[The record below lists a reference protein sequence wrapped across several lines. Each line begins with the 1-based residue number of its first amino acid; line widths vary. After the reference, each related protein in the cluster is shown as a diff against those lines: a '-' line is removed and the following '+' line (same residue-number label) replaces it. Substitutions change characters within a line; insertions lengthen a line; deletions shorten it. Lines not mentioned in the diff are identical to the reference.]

1 MWVNKSV
8 NPSQTSTRAAQAAPP
23 RMTPGT
29 VHAAGYATHTALRA
43 ELFRRNGP
51 EGRFIAPAPRG
62 SREAPGKA
70 SSTDYPWR
78 PGASASRAL
87 RRKRPNRAN
96 AFLPFGLDP
105 CRTLPGDRFANPRRC
120 GAPCCAPAAPERYPA
135 LAGEREGTGPVKH
148 GPVPWWGSID
158 ACELP
163 FLFSPSEPPPAL
175 GKSPVPVARQPAA
188 LSRHKRP
195 PEKMDEH
202 LFHVRRNPGLSH
214 PCHVPFT
221 GLGPFG

>member
-8 NPSQTSTRAAQAAPP
+8 NPSQTSTRAAQATPP
-23 RMTPGT
+23 RMKPGT
-29 VHAAGYATHTALRA
+29 VYAAGRVTHTALRA
-43 ELFRRNGP
+43 DLRRNGSEWQSLP
-51 EGRFIAPAPRG
+51 PRAGRGKHLAKPVPQTTLGSLAQAPAGLFVASDRTAQARFCPSGSIPAARSRG
-62 SREAPGKA
+62 IA
-70 SSTDYPWR
+70 T
-78 PGASASRAL
+78 
-87 RRKRPNRAN
+87 
-96 AFLPFGLDP
+96 
-105 CRTLPGDRFANPRRC
+105 RTRRRC
-120 GAPCCAPAAPERYPA
+120 GAPCCAPAAPERHPA
-135 LAGEREGTGPVKH
+135 LASEREGTGPCFT

-175 GKSPVPVARQPAA
+175 GKSPVPVVRQPAA

-195 PEKMDEH
+195 PEKMDGH

-214 PCHVPFT
+214 PCHAPFT

>member
-1 MWVNKSV
+1 MALTDLLKQIASKSWCGPAGPTGFCGFACAHPASRDCFAALRIPAAYAPLV
-8 NPSQTSTRAAQAAPP
+8 GNMLRHACQRRCALRLHFARQLRTRAARPSALQFKLAPHP
-23 RMTPGT
+23 
-29 VHAAGYATHTALRA
+29 
-43 ELFRRNGP
+43 
-51 EGRFIAPAPRG
+51 
-62 SREAPGKA
+62 
-70 SSTDYPWR
+70 
-78 PGASASRAL
+78 PGAA
-87 RRKRPNRAN
+87 
-96 AFLPFGLDP
+96 
-105 CRTLPGDRFANPRRC
+105 
-120 GAPCCAPAAPERYPA
+120 
-135 LAGEREGTGPVKH
+135 EGTGPVKH
-148 GPVPWWGSID
+148 GPAPWWGSID

>member
-1 MWVNKSV
+1 MRHLLLPLS
-8 NPSQTSTRAAQAAPP
+8 RAAQARPP

-29 VHAAGYATHTALRA
+29 VDAAGSR
-43 ELFRRNGP
+43 
-51 EGRFIAPAPRG
+51 PRG
-62 SREAPGKA
+62 TRGAPGKA

-78 PGASASRAL
+78 PGASARRAFVASDRAAARLGHSASILPSLLSAALCAL
-87 RRKRPNRAN
+87 RLHFARQLRTRAARPT
-96 AFLPFGLDP
+96 AFHFKSAPHP
-105 CRTLPGDRFANPRRC
+105 S
-120 GAPCCAPAAPERYPA
+120 GAA
-135 LAGEREGTGPVKH
+135 EGTGPVGH
-148 GPVPWWGSID
+148 GPAPWWGSID

-175 GKSPVPVARQPAA
+175 GKSPVPVARQPAS

-195 PEKMDEH
+195 PEEMGGH